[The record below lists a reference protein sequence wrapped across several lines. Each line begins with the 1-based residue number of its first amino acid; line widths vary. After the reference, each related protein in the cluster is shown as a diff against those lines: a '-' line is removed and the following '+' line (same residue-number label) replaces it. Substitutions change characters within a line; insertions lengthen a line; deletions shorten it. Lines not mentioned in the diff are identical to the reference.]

1 MKNVCAIKT
10 KHTNK
15 FQVLI
20 SDLKSAW
27 KTDLRNTL
35 FPEVA
40 LILKIL
46 NMKALMW
53 QGGCILSLITTGLKY
68 NVKYDIN

>member
-1 MKNVCAIKT
+1 MYVQLKKT
-10 KHTNK
+10 HTQN

-27 KTDLRNTL
+27 KTDLRNTS

-40 LILKIL
+40 LIFKIL
-46 NMKALMW
+46 NMKASMW
-53 QGGCILSLITTGLKY
+53 QGGCILSLTTTGLKY

>member
-1 MKNVCAIKT
+1 MKNVSAV
-10 KHTNK
+10 NK
-15 FQVLI
+15 KVVQNFQVLI

-40 LILKIL
+40 FIFKIL
-46 NMKALMW
+46 NMKASMW